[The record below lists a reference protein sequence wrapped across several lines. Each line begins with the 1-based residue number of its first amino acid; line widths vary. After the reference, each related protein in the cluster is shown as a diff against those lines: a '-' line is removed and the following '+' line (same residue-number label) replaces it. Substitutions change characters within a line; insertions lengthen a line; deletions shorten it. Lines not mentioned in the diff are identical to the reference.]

1 VPPRKKLVVIDG
13 YSLLFRAF
21 FGARY
26 LSTTDGRPTNALFGF
41 ISMLFYLLEK
51 ERPDSV
57 VVALDAPG
65 KTFRDAE
72 YAEYKAGR
80 SETPDEL
87 RTQLAQSRDLF
98 AAFGIPSIEVVGYE
112 ADDVIGTITREAE
125 KNGYE
130 AIIVTGDLDSLQLV
144 DECVSVM
151 TTRTGVT
158 DVVKYTPA
166 EVHERYGFG
175 PVLVPDY
182 KALVGDS
189 SDNIPGVPGVG
200 PKTATVLL
208 SEFGSIE
215 SLIERIDEVEPKYK
229 KKLDDYLEQMPK
241 SKWLATIARD
251 APVTFDFAPYGLS
264 AEQYGAA
271 QRWLESVEFRNHGKR
286 LPIVMAP
293 YMEGGP
299 ASPEQS
305 DLFSDP
311 TAEVLSERPE
321 LTIYSAS
328 ADDLVRAAQR
338 GAAVDYD
345 QEHFALAIGTEVW
358 TTDAS
363 TGIDIVQ
370 DHFAT
375 MAAHHSKRLVR
386 TLALEV
392 RPAFDTLLAA
402 YVLQS
407 GRSGYE
413 LADLAQGYLD
423 ESPPQTIPERA
434 SAISRLVEPMTD
446 RLQKEQQWSVY
457 DDIEMTL
464 VPILAQ
470 MESVG
475 IGVDC
480 DRLREFSKSLTVQI
494 GQLEMRIH
502 EVAGQEFNI
511 GSPQQLGKILYE
523 KLGLQSGKKTK
534 TGYATGVEVLQQL
547 APESEVVRDVLA
559 WRELTKLRS
568 TYSDSLPGYVAEDD
582 RIHTTYAQHI
592 AATGRLSSNDP
603 NLQNIPIRTELG
615 REIRKAFIPAEGYRF
630 ASLDYSQIELRF
642 LAHYCGEPAL
652 VEAFKTGEDVHAA
665 TASLMWNE
673 PVDAVGS
680 AHRRYA
686 KMLNYAV
693 LYGVTDFGLA
703 NQLGG
708 EFSVKEARGLIDS
721 YFERFPKVREYID
734 GTKAEARSKGFT
746 TTLTGRR
753 RYFPDI
759 HAGNRIAR
767 AYAERQ
773 AMNAPLQGGSADMI
787 KLAMIS
793 IAGILKGKRTRMVLQ
808 VHDELLFEVPAGE
821 EAILQELQ
829 NAMATAMPL
838 DVPVEVDVGVGPN
851 WLETKG

>member
-1 VPPRKKLVVIDG
+1 VPQRKKLVVIDG

-26 LSTTDGRPTNALFGF
+26 MSTTDGRPTNALFGF

-51 ERPDSV
+51 EKPESV

-72 YAEYKAGR
+72 FAEYKAGR
-80 SETPDEL
+80 SESPDEMKI
-87 RTQLAQSRDLF
+87 QLAQSRNMF
-98 AAFGIPSIEVVGYE
+98 AAFGIQSIECVGYE
-112 ADDVIGTITREAE
+112 ADDVIGTITKDAE

-144 DECVSVM
+144 DDCVSVM

-158 DVVKYTPA
+158 DVVKYTPT
-166 EVHERYGFG
+166 EVNERYGFG
-175 PVLVPDY
+175 PELVPDY

-208 SEFGSIE
+208 TEFGSIE
-215 SLIERIDEVEPKYK
+215 SLIERIDDVEPKYR
-229 KKLDDYLEQMPK
+229 KKLDGYLEQMPK
-241 SKWLATIARD
+241 SKWLATIATD
-251 APVTFDFAPYGLS
+251 APVSFNFEPYRIS
-264 AEQYGAA
+264 ADQYGAA
-271 QRWLESVEFRNHGKR
+271 QRWLESVEFRNHLKR
-286 LPIVMAP
+286 LPMVMAP

-299 ASPEQS
+299 ASPDQAE
-305 DLFSDP
+305 LFADP
-311 TAEVLSERPE
+311 AAEILSEKPE

-328 ADDLVRAAQR
+328 VDDLVLAAKR
-338 GAAVDYD
+338 GAALDYD
-345 QEHFALAIGTEVW
+345 QEFFALAIGTDVW
-358 TTDAS
+358 TTDAG

-370 DHFAT
+370 DHFT
-375 MAAHHSKRLVR
+375 TISGHHSKRLVR
-386 TLALEV
+386 RLALDL

-434 SAISRLVEPMTD
+434 SAISRLTEPMTE
-446 RLQKEQQWSVY
+446 RLIMEKQWDVY
-457 DDIEMTL
+457 DGIEMTL
-464 VPILAQ
+464 VPILA
-470 MESVG
+470 EIENLG

-480 DRLREFSKSLTVQI
+480 DRLREFSKSLGAQI
-494 GQLEMRIH
+494 QQTELRIY
-502 EVAGQEFNI
+502 EAAGEEFNI

-523 KLGLQSGKKTK
+523 KLGLQAGKKNK
-534 TGYATGVEVLQQL
+534 TGFATGVEVLQQL

-559 WRELTKLRS
+559 WRELTKLRN
-568 TYSDSLPGYVAEDD
+568 TYAESLPSYVAEDD

-615 REIRKAFIPAEGYRF
+615 KEIRRAFVPAEGFKF

-652 VEAFKTGEDVHAA
+652 VKAFETREDVHAA
-665 TASLMWNE
+665 TASLVWNE
-673 PVDAVGS
+673 PVDSVG
-680 AHRRYA
+680 ADHRRYA

-708 EFSVKEARGLIDS
+708 EFSVKEARAMIDS
-721 YFERFPKVREYID
+721 YFERFPKVREYIEN
-734 GTKAEARSKGFT
+734 TKAEARSKGFT

-759 HAGNRIAR
+759 HAGNRVAR

-787 KLAMIS
+787 KLAMIA
-793 IAGILKGKRTRMVLQ
+793 IYDLLKGKRTRMVLQ
-808 VHDELLFEVPAGE
+808 VHDELLFELADGE
-821 EAILQELQ
+821 EELLPQLQA
-829 NAMATAMPL
+829 AMANSL
-838 DVPVEVDVGVGPN
+838 LLNVPVEVDVGIGPN
-851 WLETKG
+851 WLETKS